1 MGLSK
6 AGLISHTHYYNSQ
19 SITMFSSLISL
30 SIYVM
35 ESASQQVE
43 LAKSTSRSTMITMQ
57 KMKILL
63 AKPVA

>member
-1 MGLSK
+1 MGFSK

-19 SITMFSSLISL
+19 SITKFSSLNSL
-30 SIYVM
+30 AIYVM

-57 KMKILL
+57 KVVILL
-63 AKPVA
+63 VKPVA